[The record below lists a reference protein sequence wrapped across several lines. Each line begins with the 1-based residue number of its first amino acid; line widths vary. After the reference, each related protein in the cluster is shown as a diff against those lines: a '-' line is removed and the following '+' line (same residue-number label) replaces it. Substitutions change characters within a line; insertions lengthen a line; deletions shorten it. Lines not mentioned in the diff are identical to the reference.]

1 MPQIF
6 ARLVG
11 EAHQDLGLAV
21 YQHRILPAPVLRG
34 GRAAVFGEHLKGAAM
49 HVERVHHHLAPD
61 HPAFERALRGAGVEV
76 VEDPEAATA
85 VLRVTRSDA
94 PRRLLSVQASGKAQ
108 EIELR
113 QFLHF
118 RLEDPSGELLLP
130 EQRLEQRR
138 DYYFDPNDPLG
149 TTGQEPA
156 IRRDMRRDIVQLM
169 MLRLAARPD

>member
-1 MPQIF
+1 
-6 ARLVG
+6 
-11 EAHQDLGLAV
+11 
-21 YQHRILPAPVLRG
+21 
-34 GRAAVFGEHLKGAAM
+34 
-49 HVERVHHHLAPD
+49 
-61 HPAFERALRGAGVEV
+61 V

-118 RLEDPSGELLLP
+118 RLEDPSGKLLLP